1 MSPREHPPRPFST
14 ALLASALVSL
24 LGCGSG
30 RYVWIDDVKS
40 PRAEGEYVIAQ
51 GDLVSVRVFNQE
63 SMSTRVRVR
72 SDGKIAVPLVGDV
85 DATGKTPAALSREL
99 AGRFKEY
106 VVSPMVTTT
115 VEETQPT
122 SVSVLGEVTHAGIYT
137 LDASAGVLQALAAA
151 GGFTEYA
158 SRDAIYVVR
167 RAPVIDGGSP
177 DTAPGAAAEP
187 PPRVRFTFSS
197 LVQGGGRAAAFR
209 LHAGDVVV
217 VE

>member
-1 MSPREHPPRPFST
+1 
-14 ALLASALVSL
+14 
-24 LGCGSG
+24 
-30 RYVWIDDVKS
+30 
-40 PRAEGEYVIAQ
+40 
-51 GDLVSVRVFNQE
+51 
-63 SMSTRVRVR
+63 
-72 SDGKIAVPLVGDV
+72 VGDV
-85 DATGKTPAALSREL
+85 AAAGKTPAALSREL
-99 AGRFKEY
+99 ATRFKEY

-115 VEETQPT
+115 VEETLPT

-158 SRDAIYVVR
+158 SRDSIYVVR
-167 RAPVIDGGSP
+167 RGPVGLDGAGSPSP
-177 DTAPGAAAEP
+177 DTAAAP

-197 LVQGGGRAAAFR
+197 LVQGEGRAASFR